1 MNHGFAGMH
10 PEISDSNKNDTPAS
24 ARDALTHAHTETA
37 AETDANTKTVTRLQ
51 TGGANTPPIAR
62 DETLKARSGG
72 AAGRRSRAKDAAISI
87 ALSDLNALDR
97 RDAPLKRADRP
108 STAKPAD
115 LLQKIAVSPAQ

>member
-1 MNHGFAGMH
+1 MNATTIEPDSKWLGMWRVRCGGS
-10 PEISDSNKNDTPAS
+10 ISDMVN
-24 ARDALTHAHTETA
+24 L
-37 AETDANTKTVTRLQ
+37 
-51 TGGANTPPIAR
+51 
-62 DETLKARSGG
+62 
-72 AAGRRSRAKDAAISI
+72 SRAKDAAISI